1 MFGLSTKTNKKES
14 RSVFISW
21 LISYILI
28 FLIPIISS
36 LFQFYYSNSFAI
48 KEINQSNETLL
59 SNIQNNIDGIIKTMD
74 STSTTF
80 LFNDRF
86 ENILNLKSDSP
97 EFNYEL
103 LSIVNR
109 LYVNYQANPTVDIL
123 IYLPREQYLINSK
136 TANKISFLY
145 DALSSKGIPI
155 SEDEWNR
162 QLGGLYRDAIFISPY
177 MSYRNFGEDSVVFA
191 RSVPLTANS
200 KILANIFVS
209 VPYSHIQGVSDVS
222 SGTFMILDDQ
232 GKVLE
237 PADGSISYPLKP
249 SENNG
254 TETIQVDG
262 KPFILSYV
270 KSNNTNWYYAVLV
283 PKNDFWRKANYI
295 RIITFAST
303 IISLILGSISI
314 LWLLKH
320 NYRPVRNVVN
330 LISNKENTN
339 TKNEFTMIIDAYTRL
354 YKENTT
360 MRNNISRQLERSREM
375 FLLSKLKS
383 VNGHLVDEDSMEY
396 FQLDFENKHFA
407 LVSFYRSYT
416 EEDIQYFDN
425 DYMAYNSFIRFVL
438 NNIFSELTDN
448 RYHYYPL
455 SDGELILYLFVLE
468 KNEVPLWELECIGR
482 LEELYQ
488 FLLQKLDLS
497 FYITAGEICDNFHH
511 INTLYDDVIEAHEY
525 NCMIHET
532 GIVLVKD
539 IAEPNRH
546 NDKIMNKY
554 EKLLLDA
561 LMLNNFRKASAITDS
576 IFDEFMTEGTSPFY
590 LQKFH
595 IYHLI
600 DIILNSAQE
609 NAAVSNSGKRFQAM
623 IDNITLCTNVQ
634 ALKKAFL
641 NILKSICGISQE
653 KYDERMQSLTNN
665 IKNFVN
671 ENYMDCN
678 LSIASIADS
687 MNLNPKYMSRL
698 FKEENEAGLLD
709 YINTIRIQKAK
720 SILASQDIILEDLA
734 LMVGY
739 TNVRTFRR
747 AFSKMEGTTPS
758 QYKKMEV

>member
-1 MFGLSTKTNKKES
+1 
-14 RSVFISW
+14 
-21 LISYILI
+21 
-28 FLIPIISS
+28 
-36 LFQFYYSNSFAI
+36 
-48 KEINQSNETLL
+48 
-59 SNIQNNIDGIIKTMD
+59 MD

-86 ENILNLKSDSP
+86 ENLLNLKSDSP

-109 LYVNYQANPTVDIL
+109 LYVNYQANPTLDIL

-136 TANKISFLY
+136 TANKLSFLY
-145 DALSSKGIPI
+145 DTLNSKGNSINLG
-155 SEDEWNR
+155 DWNS

-209 VPYSHIQGVSDVS
+209 VPYSHIRSVSDIS
-222 SGTFMILDDQ
+222 SGTFMILNDQ
-232 GKVLE
+232 GQVLE
-237 PADGSISYPLKP
+237 PADSSISYTLKP
-249 SENNG
+249 SGNKG
-254 TETIQVDG
+254 TETIQIDG

-270 KSNNTNWYYAVLV
+270 KSDNTSWYYAVLV

-303 IISLILGSISI
+303 IISLLLGSISI

-330 LISNKENTN
+330 LISNKENMN
-339 TKNEFTMIIDAYTRL
+339 SKNEFTMIIDAYTRL
-354 YKENTT
+354 NKENTT
-360 MRNNISRQLERSREM
+360 MRNNITKQLERSREM
-375 FLLSKLKS
+375 FLLSKLKA
-383 VNGHLVDEDSMEY
+383 VNSHLVDEDSMEY
-396 FQLDFENKHFA
+396 FQLDFENKHFS

-416 EEDIQYFDN
+416 EEDIKFFDN

-438 NNIFSELTDN
+438 NNIFSELTN
-448 RYHYYPL
+448 NQFQYYPL
-455 SDGELILYLFVLE
+455 SDGELIHYLFVLD
-468 KNEVPLWELECIGR
+468 KNEVPLWEQECIES
-482 LEELYQ
+482 LKELHQ

-497 FYITAGEICDNFHH
+497 FYITVGEICDSFHN
-511 INTLYDDVIEAHEY
+511 INTFYEDVIEAHEY

-539 IAEPNRH
+539 VAEPNRH
-546 NDKIMNKY
+546 NDKIMSKY
-554 EKLLLDA
+554 EKRLLDA
-561 LMLNNFRKASAITDS
+561 LMLSNFRKASIITDS
-576 IFDEFMTEGTSPFY
+576 IFDEFMTDVTSTFY

-595 IYHLI
+595 IYHMI
-600 DIILNSAQE
+600 DIILNSAQQD
-609 NAAVSNSGKRFQAM
+609 VIISISGKHFQALL
-623 IDNITLCTNVQ
+623 DNITLCTNVQ

-641 NILKSICGISQE
+641 SILKSICGISQE
-653 KYDERMQSLTNN
+653 KYDERMQSLTNC

-678 LSIASIADS
+678 LSIASIAHS

-698 FKEENEAGLLD
+698 FKEENEEGLLD
-709 YINTIRIQKAK
+709 YINIIRIQKAK
-720 SILASQDIILEDLA
+720 SILASQDIMLEDLA

-747 AFSKMEGTTPS
+747 AFLKMEGTTPS
-758 QYKKMEV
+758 QYKKMEA